1 MRNSILFQLLVC
13 QLFCPIKLAAQSL
26 SFPQLLKLAQEG
38 NATSQF
44 FLARKYEEGD
54 GVEMNLD
61 SAIVWY
67 KKAINGGRNIANV
80 LLGSIYDREKKQIKA
95 YPYYM
100 QYYEDVKMAMESG
113 NRTKVDQI
121 DQNLLALSQ
130 YKIGEYKLYGFDGIK
145 KDIEGAIRFLKD
157 AANNNYGV
165 AAYLNLSNA
174 YLETKDSVNAFNN
187 IKIAFEKYH
196 DDMSIAKLAL
206 CYIQGIGCKKN
217 YEAAYDLLEPIA
229 VNGNQLVLVTIGD
242 LCRKENFSRHD
253 DVKAFQYY
261 SLLLE
266 KSHEPLWKGTALRRL
281 SRCYR
286 FGRGVKKDLQ
296 KAEKLMKEAAQY
308 GDKDAKS
315 LLEMTGIN

>member
-1 MRNSILFQLLVC
+1 MRNTILLILFVYQLL
-13 QLFCPIKLAAQSL
+13 CPVKSTAQSL
-26 SFPQLLKLAQEG
+26 SFPQLLTLSKND
-38 NATSQF
+38 NATAQL
-44 FLARKYEEGD
+44 FLARKYEEGE

-67 KKAINGGRNIANV
+67 KKAINGGCNIANV

-100 QYYEDVKMAMESG
+100 QYYEDVKIAMESG
-113 NRTKVDQI
+113 NRAKVDLI

-145 KDIEGAIRFLKD
+145 KDIEGAISFLKD

-242 LCRKENFSRHD
+242 LYRKENFNRHD

-266 KSHEPLWKGTALRRL
+266 NSHEPLWKGTALRRL

-296 KAEKLMKEAAQY
+296 KADELLKEAAKN
-308 GDKDAKS
+308 GDNDAKS
-315 LLEMTGIN
+315 LLEMKEIN